1 MIARRK
7 IRKISWNSKL
17 LIISLLFSFLMA
29 KEDYKSPN
37 RALFYSLIFP
47 GAGQFYTKNYLK
59 GSLFLVAEGTLGYFI
74 YKAKKNN
81 EKEKFSDLLWILAGF
96 HIYNMADAYISAH
109 FYRFKEETRLTL
121 NINYNY

>member
-1 MIARRK
+1 MIVKRK
-7 IRKISWNSKL
+7 IRKISWKSKL
-17 LIISLLFSFLMA
+17 LIISFLFSFLIA

-59 GSLFLVAEGTLGYFI
+59 GSLFLVAEGALGYFI

-81 EKEKFSDLLWILAGF
+81 EKERFSDLLWILAGI

-121 NINYNY
+121 NINYAY

>member
-1 MIARRK
+1 MIVKRK
-7 IRKISWNSKL
+7 IRKISWKSKL
-17 LIISLLFSFLMA
+17 LIISLLFSFLIA

-81 EKEKFSDLLWILAGF
+81 EKERFSDLLWILAGI

-121 NINYNY
+121 NINYAY

>member
-1 MIARRK
+1 MKRK
-7 IRKISWNSKL
+7 IRKISWKSKL
-17 LIISLLFSFLMA
+17 LIISFLFSFLIA

-59 GSLFLVAEGTLGYFI
+59 GSLFLVAEGALGYFI

-81 EKEKFSDLLWILAGF
+81 EKERFSDLLWILAGI

-121 NINYNY
+121 NINYAY

>member
-1 MIARRK
+1 MIVKRK
-7 IRKISWNSKL
+7 IRKISWKSKL
-17 LIISLLFSFLMA
+17 LIISFLFSFLIA

-59 GSLFLVAEGTLGYFI
+59 GSLFLVAEGAFGYFI

-81 EKEKFSDLLWILAGF
+81 EKERFSDLLWILAGI

-121 NINYNY
+121 NINYAY